1 MRSETTPTRR
11 AFRNLA
17 RRARVPQPRRSAA
30 GPSQPGSAPAD
41 VQPAASTTTSA
52 APPPLGPPQ
61 LSAATSRRVRS
72 VLAIPA
78 FRRLWLVT
86 SVAAICD
93 WLSLLALSALA
104 TQLTSGYQ
112 AQSFAL
118 GGVVATKLL
127 PALVLGPL
135 AGALADK
142 FDRRRVMVACDLLRF
157 GLFVSIPIVGS
168 LWWLF
173 VAVFLI
179 ELCALFWIPAK
190 DASVPNLLRRPDQ
203 VETANQ
209 LALVMTYGVAVITAS
224 GLFTLLSSA
233 GSLFGGAASKLPAV
247 YVALALSGLA
257 YLVIALTVWFRIP
270 EISGRA
276 AGARAA
282 QPGLLTLI
290 RDGAAFVAR
299 TPLIRGLVTGII
311 GAFTAGGIVIGS
323 ATLYA
328 ASLGGGNAA
337 YGVLFASVFVGL
349 AIGMGAAPR
358 MARRIPHNR
367 LFGAAIV
374 AAGLALVLVAV
385 APHLFVA
392 IAAVMLVGGFAGIA
406 FLTGLTIIGAQ
417 VADDIRGR
425 VVAFV
430 QSIVRL
436 TLLGALAVVPLIV
449 GLVSARQVD
458 LWGHL
463 FLIDGTRVVM
473 LAGGVVAAAVGMLA
487 YRQMDDRSTEPMLPD
502 LLAAVRRGQPRTGSG
517 VLIAVEG
524 APAEHTAEQAW
535 RLAERLRAAGYTVVE
550 PDGGDRDRERWAAA
564 TREAALSGARAQA
577 LAAAAVRAD
586 QVERVI
592 RPALAGGA
600 VVVVDRFLD
609 SPLVQFGVAAD
620 DRARAEL
627 DPGELDS
634 LVVWATGRL
643 RPDVSV
649 LLDRAPTDT
658 PPPAPGLP
666 GEEHIRVQR
675 LLTRMAAAEPH
686 RYVVVDADGGPDEV
700 AERVF
705 TGLRPVLP
713 EASGRAGGRSGRG
726 RDMSAG
732 VWAEVVGQPAVVA
745 QLRAA
750 AENPAAMTHSWLFTG
765 PPGSGRSVAAR
776 AFAAALQCPDHGCG
790 RCPSCRTI
798 MAGTHPDVRQV
809 VPEGLSIRVDEMRN
823 LVQLAARRPATAPYQ
838 ILVITDA
845 DRLTEGA
852 ANALLK
858 AVEEPPERTVFL
870 LCAPSDHQDDVPI
883 TIRSRCRVV
892 ALRTPAPDAIA
903 EVLVNRD
910 GIDRERAALGGGGRR
925 RPRRSGPAPGP

>member
-1 MRSETTPTRR
+1 VSP
-11 AFRNLA
+11 
-17 RRARVPQPRRSAA
+17 PSSA
-30 GPSQPGSAPAD
+30 SLSAP
-41 VQPAASTTTSA
+41 TSH
-52 APPPLGPPQ
+52 
-61 LSAATSRRVRS
+61 RVRS

-78 FRRLWLVT
+78 FRRLWVVT

-127 PALVLGPL
+127 PALFLGPL
-135 AGALADK
+135 AGALADR
-142 FDRRRVMVACDLLRF
+142 FDRRRVMVVCDLLRF
-157 GLFVSIPIVGS
+157 GLFVSIPLVGS

-173 VAVFLI
+173 IATFLI
-179 ELCALFWIPAK
+179 EICALFWIPSK

-203 VETANQ
+203 IETANQ

-233 GSLFGGAASKLPAV
+233 GSIFGGEGSELSTV
-247 YVALALSGLA
+247 FVALILSGVA

-276 AGARAA
+276 TQARETR
-282 QPGLLTLI
+282 PGLFALI
-290 RDGAAFVAR
+290 RDGAAFVVR

-311 GAFTAGGIVIGS
+311 GAFAAGGIIVGS

-337 YGVLFASVFVGL
+337 YGLLFASVFVGL
-349 AIGMGAAPR
+349 AIGMGFAPR
-358 MARRIPHNR
+358 MARRLPHNR

-374 AAGLALVLVAV
+374 AAGLALVLVAI

-425 VVAFV
+425 IVAFV

-436 TLLGALAVVPLIV
+436 TLLGSLALVPLLV
-449 GLVSARQVD
+449 GLVSARRVD
-458 LWGHL
+458 VLGYP

-473 LAGGVVAAAVGMLA
+473 LAGGLVAAGIGMLA

-502 LLAAVRRGQPRTGSG
+502 LLAAVRRGDPRSGAG

-524 APAEHTAEQAW
+524 APAEQTTEQAA
-535 RLAERLRAAGYTVVE
+535 RLAGRLRGLGHTVVAPE
-550 PDGGDRDRERWAAA
+550 GGARDRERWAAA
-564 TREAALSGARAQA
+564 MREAALSGARAQA

-592 RPALAGGA
+592 RPALAAGA
-600 VVVVDRFLD
+600 VVVVDRFLA

-620 DRARAEL
+620 RADAEL
-627 DPGELDS
+627 DPGELES
-634 LVVWATGRL
+634 LAVWATGRL

-649 LLDRAPTDT
+649 LLDRAPTEVA
-658 PPPAPGLP
+658 PASPGMP
-666 GEEHIRVQR
+666 GEEHVRVQR

-686 RYVVVDADGGPDEV
+686 RYVVVDADASPDEV

-705 TGLRPVLP
+705 SGLETLLP
-713 EASGRAGGRSGRG
+713 
-726 RDMSAG
+726 
-732 VWAEVVGQPAVVA
+732 
-745 QLRAA
+745 
-750 AENPAAMTHSWLFTG
+750 
-765 PPGSGRSVAAR
+765 
-776 AFAAALQCPDHGCG
+776 
-790 RCPSCRTI
+790 
-798 MAGTHPDVRQV
+798 
-809 VPEGLSIRVDEMRN
+809 
-823 LVQLAARRPATAPYQ
+823 RRPAAP
-838 ILVITDA
+838 
-845 DRLTEGA
+845 
-852 ANALLK
+852 
-858 AVEEPPERTVFL
+858 EEPVTPSAGEAAGV
-870 LCAPSDHQDDVPI
+870 AP
-883 TIRSRCRVV
+883 
-892 ALRTPAPDAIA
+892 
-903 EVLVNRD
+903 
-910 GIDRERAALGGGGRR
+910 
-925 RPRRSGPAPGP
+925 